1 MPHSNCNHLT
11 RQGKKK
17 SEDME
22 DAVNKIMPNLL
33 EKKFVESWMKKK
45 GRCNECNH
53 VNVDIFEEVRTIII
67 YQTYY

>member
-1 MPHSNCNHLT
+1 
-11 RQGKKK
+11 
-17 SEDME
+17 ME